1 MGQRALAP
9 RAIAHRPLD
18 RHGPL
23 VRVALGVGALGAAR
37 SAMGRGGGGNHAAVT
52 AASGSGHYGGSS
64 FGSGGGGGSLAGVIV
79 LVIIALVI
87 YFIYKRVTR
96 GGRQVPEALS
106 ALGAA
111 AAARAAS
118 GSLAPGTAQAAVMP
132 PGATPPGATLQAAV
146 DTIRTQDPGF
156 EMETFL
162 QRAEMTFF
170 LVKRGVQQNDAGAIR
185 PYLND
190 DTFAQVSKNIALMK
204 SQHQH
209 QLLESLNVRALHL
222 LGAECNAQEQRLQVH
237 FDLVYRGK
245 VLGDA
250 DRVVSDEREDT
261 AHGERWTF
269 TRSATARTPVDGGV
283 TASRCPACGAEL
295 RLNLDGTCT
304 HCRASVTNG
313 TVDWVVAEVQ
323 TAPFLGHAAGLMQGG
338 VAPTLAEGIASL
350 RAGDPAFAM
359 DGFLDRVNTAFL
371 ALQDAW
377 CKQNLDA
384 GRAFLSPGAYF
395 SWREQ
400 LETLVAEGRR
410 DVMEN
415 ISVRAIQPV
424 RIIHGRVFDDLTVRI
439 DAAAADYEID
449 PQGKI
454 VFGDRT
460 VRPFTEEWTFQRSV
474 GVATVQKPG
483 TLENTCPSCGAPVS
497 LNQIGE
503 CRYCK
508 AAVTSGKFDWVVSRI
523 EQDDAGSS
531 SSGGESMLANAGE
544 DIALRVGGALVGGL
558 LGSLLAGNSSDDNSR
573 DW

>member
-1 MGQRALAP
+1 
-9 RAIAHRPLD
+9 
-18 RHGPL
+18 
-23 VRVALGVGALGAAR
+23 
-37 SAMGRGGGGNHAAVT
+37 MGRGGGGNHAAVT